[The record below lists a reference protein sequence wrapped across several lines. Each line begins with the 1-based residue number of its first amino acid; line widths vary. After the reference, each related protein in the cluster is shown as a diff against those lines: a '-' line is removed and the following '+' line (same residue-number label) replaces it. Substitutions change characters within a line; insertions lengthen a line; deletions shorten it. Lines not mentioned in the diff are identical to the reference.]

1 MAASRGLPQGEDS
14 AASGS
19 YRPLHRPLTLGC
31 SSTSRLPPR
40 ALGGTHTRMPN
51 THATIWR
58 ILTSLPIQSSGSQA
72 RRPSPGLSNQSAF
85 VTRFPKVIGLGCQVG
100 VATFISRADNWL
112 INVQPMARES
122 REHRASVRNH
132 SEASLTCEQWKLSTE
147 KDTEVGQYVKNCPS
161 GHNNPNSVF
170 VEVCVPP
177 FPHQRKTNKG
187 HLVVS

>member
-14 AASGS
+14 AAFGS
-19 YRPLHRPLTLGC
+19 YRPLHRPLTRGAARPPD
-31 SSTSRLPPR
+31 SPPPR

-51 THATIWR
+51 THAAIWR

-147 KDTEVGQYVKNCPS
+147 KDTEVGQYVKTVHLATVIPQQCICGGVFASLPS
-161 GHNNPNSVF
+161 PKEN
-170 VEVCVPP
+170 
-177 FPHQRKTNKG
+177 Q
-187 HLVVS
+187 

>member
-1 MAASRGLPQGEDS
+1 MQLDLQIA
-14 AASGS
+14 
-19 YRPLHRPLTLGC
+19 
-31 SSTSRLPPR
+31 PR

-122 REHRASVRNH
+122 REHRASVRNR

-147 KDTEVGQYVKNCPS
+147 KDTEVGQYVKTVHLATVIPTVYLWRCVCLPS
-161 GHNNPNSVF
+161 L
-170 VEVCVPP
+170 
-177 FPHQRKTNKG
+177 TKG
-187 HLVVS
+187 KPIKGSSLSLK